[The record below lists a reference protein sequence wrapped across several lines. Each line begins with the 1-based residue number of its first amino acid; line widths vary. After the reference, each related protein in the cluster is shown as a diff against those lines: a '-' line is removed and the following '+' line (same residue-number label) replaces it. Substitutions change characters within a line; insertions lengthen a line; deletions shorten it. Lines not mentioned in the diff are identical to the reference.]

1 MGKTGKEYKV
11 TYKTYYNERLKK
23 SVFHTKLMY
32 PLYVQVIFDRVPITF
47 KSYYFDLF
55 SKAKYAIRIA
65 GEAHSPDVK
74 AIIQKE
80 KILIEFIIDKN
91 KNDFS
96 LELFKKQYAFYSR
109 DLLDIMEEDFL
120 NYLFTF
126 LHDEG
131 LPYLADTIKKGSK
144 DCQLYDL
151 VRDIK
156 IAFNSTI
163 YKKLI
168 ENSFYYAPPYLP
180 FYAFAEELKRTSL
193 ASLTVMEWEQPETKD
208 KFIAF
213 YKERYPGHSVE
224 DAIKEIQKRM
234 NKAI

>member
-1 MGKTGKEYKV
+1 MGKTNKEYKV

-23 SVFHTKLMY
+23 SLFHTKLMY
-32 PLYVQVIFDRVPITF
+32 PLYVQVIFDRIPITF

-65 GEAHSPDVK
+65 GEAHSPHVK
-74 AIIQKE
+74 EIIQKE

-91 KNDFS
+91 KDDFS

-109 DLLDIMEEDFL
+109 DLLDLMEKDFID
-120 NYLFTF
+120 YLFTF

-131 LPYLADTIKKGSK
+131 FPCLADTIKKGSR
-144 DCQLYDL
+144 DCQSYDI

-180 FYAFAEELKRTSL
+180 LYGFTEELKRTPQTC
-193 ASLTVMEWEQPETKD
+193 LTVMEWEQPETKG
-208 KFIAF
+208 KFISF
-213 YKERYPGHSVE
+213 YKERYPGQSVE
-224 DAIKEIQKRM
+224 DAIKKIQKWL
-234 NKAI
+234 NTAE

>member
-1 MGKTGKEYKV
+1 MSKTDKEYKV

-23 SVFHTKLMY
+23 SLFHTRLMY
-32 PLYVQVIFDRVPITF
+32 PLYVQVIFDRIPIIF

-55 SKAKYAIRIA
+55 SKAKYAIRIV
-65 GEAHSPDVK
+65 GEVHPPTIK
-74 AIIQKE
+74 EIIQKE

-91 KNDFS
+91 KDDFS

-109 DLLDIMEEDFL
+109 DLLDIMEDDFL
-120 NYLFTF
+120 DYIFTF

-131 LPYLADTIKKGSK
+131 LPYLADTIKKGAK

-156 IAFNSTI
+156 IAFNSTA

-168 ENSFYYAPPYLP
+168 GNSFYYAPPYLP
-180 FYAFAEELKRTSL
+180 LYAFAEELKRPPFTI
-193 ASLTVMEWEQPETKD
+193 LTVMEWEQPETKS
-208 KFIAF
+208 KFISF
-213 YKERYPGHSVE
+213 YKEHYPASSV
-224 DAIKEIQKRM
+224 DDVINEIQKLT
-234 NKAI
+234 NKI

>member
-1 MGKTGKEYKV
+1 MGKTDKEYKV

-23 SVFHTKLMY
+23 SLFQTRLMY
-32 PLYVQVIFDRVPITF
+32 PLYVQVIFDRIPIIF

-55 SKAKYAIRIA
+55 SKTKYAIRIA
-65 GEAHSPDVK
+65 GEVHPPGIK
-74 AIIQKE
+74 EIIQKE

-91 KNDFS
+91 KDDFS
-96 LELFKKQYAFYSR
+96 LEVFKKQYAFYSR

-120 NYLFTF
+120 DYLFTF

-131 LPYLADTIKKGSK
+131 LPYLADTIRKGAK

-180 FYAFAEELKRTSL
+180 LYAFAEELKRKPLT
-193 ASLTVMEWEQPETKD
+193 SLTVMEWEQPETKD

-213 YKERYPGHSVE
+213 YKERYLSHSLE
-224 DAIKEIQKRM
+224 DVIKKIQKRV
-234 NKAI
+234 NTAE

>member
-1 MGKTGKEYKV
+1 MNKTEYKI
-11 TYKTYYNERLKK
+11 TYKMYYNKRLKK
-23 SVFHTKLMY
+23 SLFHTKLMY
-32 PLYVQVIFDRVPITF
+32 PLYVQVIFGRVPITF

-65 GEAHSPDVK
+65 GEVYPPDIK
-74 AIIQKE
+74 EIIQKE

-91 KNDFS
+91 KDNFS

-109 DLLDIMEEDFL
+109 DLLEIMEDDFL
-120 NYLFTF
+120 DYLFTF

-131 LPYLADTIKKGSK
+131 LPYLADAIKKGSK
-144 DCQLYDL
+144 GCQSYDL

-163 YKKLI
+163 YKRLI

-180 FYAFAEELKRTSL
+180 LYGFTEELKRTPL
-193 ASLTVMEWEQPETKD
+193 TSLTVMEWEQPETKG
-208 KFIAF
+208 KFISF
-213 YKERYPGHSVE
+213 YKERHPGHRVE
-224 DAIKEIQKRM
+224 DAIKKNSE
-234 NKAI
+234 AGV

>member
-1 MGKTGKEYKV
+1 MNKTEYKI
-11 TYKTYYNERLKK
+11 TYKMYYNERLKK
-23 SVFHTKLMY
+23 SLFHTKLMY
-32 PLYVQVIFDRVPITF
+32 PLYVQVIFDRIPITF

-55 SKAKYAIRIA
+55 SKTKYAIRIA
-65 GEAHSPDVK
+65 GEVHPPTIK
-74 AIIQKE
+74 EIIQKE

-120 NYLFTF
+120 DYLFTF

-131 LPYLADTIKKGSK
+131 LPYLADTIRKGAK
-144 DCQLYDL
+144 DHQLYDL

-180 FYAFAEELKRTSL
+180 LYVFAEELKLTPL
-193 ASLTVMEWEQPETKD
+193 PSLTVMEWEEPETKD
-208 KFIAF
+208 KFISF
-213 YKERYPGHSVE
+213 YKELYPGHSVE
-224 DAIKEIQKRM
+224 DAIKKIQNRV
-234 NKAI
+234 NTAV

>member
-1 MGKTGKEYKV
+1 MGNTGKEYKV
-11 TYKTYYNERLKK
+11 SYKTYYNDRLKK
-23 SVFHTKLMY
+23 SNFHTKLMY
-32 PLYVQVIFDRVPITF
+32 PLYVQVIFDRLPIIF

-55 SKAKYAIRIA
+55 SKNKYAVWIA
-65 GEAHSPDVK
+65 GEIHPPDIK
-74 AIIQKE
+74 EIIQKE
-80 KILIEFIIDKN
+80 KTLIEFIIDKN

-96 LELFKKQYAFYSR
+96 LELFKKHYAFYSR

-120 NYLFTF
+120 DYLFTF

-131 LPYLADTIKKGSK
+131 LPYLADTIKKGAK

-156 IAFNSTI
+156 IAFNSTA

-180 FYAFAEELKRTSL
+180 LYGFTEELKRTSL
-193 ASLTVMEWEQPETKD
+193 ICLTVMEWEQPETRD

-213 YKERYPGHSVE
+213 YKERYPRHSIE
-224 DAIKEIQKRM
+224 DAIKEIQKQV
-234 NKAI
+234 NK

>member
-1 MGKTGKEYKV
+1 MGNTGKEYKV
-11 TYKTYYNERLKK
+11 SYKMYYNDRLKK
-23 SVFHTKLMY
+23 SLFHTRLMY
-32 PLYVQVIFDRVPITF
+32 PLYVQVIFDRIPIIF

-74 AIIQKE
+74 EIIQKE

-91 KNDFS
+91 KDDFS

-120 NYLFTF
+120 DYLFTF

-131 LPYLADTIKKGSK
+131 LPYLADTIRKGSK
-144 DCQLYDL
+144 DSQLYDL

-180 FYAFAEELKRTSL
+180 LYAFAEELKLTPL
-193 ASLTVMEWEQPETKD
+193 TSLTVMEWKEPETKD
-208 KFIAF
+208 KFISF

-224 DAIKEIQKRM
+224 DAIKKIKKRV
-234 NKAI
+234 NTAE